1 MAIAK
6 EVRLILGTALLA
18 APLTLAAAPVAEQ
31 PPLPVALRTGQLWL
45 DGSPGP
51 AAPSPGLPDLSAL
64 VRKAMPAVV
73 SIEVEQR
80 PEDPTGEDPLADMF
94 ERFYGGEPSE
104 GLGAGFII
112 HASGLVMTNA
122 HVVEKAARI
131 RVIVADG
138 DNEQELPA
146 RVLGTDPDTDI
157 AVLRVDAKKPLP
169 VLPLGDSD
177 GLEVADWVVAI
188 GNPFGLQQSVTFGI
202 ISQKGRTDVAPQGRD
217 GYFDFIQTDA
227 PMNPGSSGGP
237 LLNLHGEV
245 VAVNNA
251 INASGQGIGFAVPI
265 NMAKAVVPQLARD
278 GKVTRSWIGLS
289 VQDLTGEAAQRIGIS
304 RRGGVVVSEIVPS
317 GPAAKAGLE
326 VGDVIVRFGDRNIDA
341 AQRLRWDVACAKA
354 GQTVPVLVLRQGRT
368 VRLQVT
374 PARQPESE
382 HASLETPPSRH
393 LQELGLTVA
402 DNDPPGAVEA
412 GMTAPLGVRV
422 VDVAP
427 SSPGRRAGLLR
438 GDVLLE
444 MGDEGIAGASSLA
457 RMIEARPRGS
467 MLQLHVR
474 RQGEDTWLA
483 LRKP

>member
-1 MAIAK
+1 MAISK
-6 EVRLILGTALLA
+6 QGRWILGVALLSTPLAVA
-18 APLTLAAAPVAEQ
+18 AEPVGP
-31 PPLPVALRTGQLWL
+31 PPLPVALRTGEVWT
-45 DGSPGP
+45 DGSAGP

-80 PEDPTGEDPLADMF
+80 PADPTGEDPLQDMF

-104 GLGAGFII
+104 GLGAGFVI
-112 HASGLVMTNA
+112 HPSGLILTNA

-131 RVIVADG
+131 RVIIADG

-146 RVLGTDPDTDI
+146 KVLGSDPDTDI
-157 AVLRVDAKKPLP
+157 AVLRVEPRRPLP

-237 LLNLHGEV
+237 LLNLAGEV
-245 VAVNNA
+245 IAVNNA

-278 GKVTRSWIGLS
+278 GKVTRAWIGLS
-289 VQDLTGEAAQRIGIS
+289 VQDLTGEAARRMGIS
-304 RRGGVVVSEIVPS
+304 RRGGVVVSEIIPE

-326 VGDVIVRFGDRNIDA
+326 VGDVIVRFGERSIDA

-354 GQTVPVLVLRQGRT
+354 GETVPVQVLRKGKT
-368 VRLQVT
+368 VRLKVT
-374 PARQPESE
+374 PAAQPEAE
-382 HASLETPPSRH
+382 HASLVAPASRF
-393 LQELGLTVA
+393 LVDLGLTVA
-402 DNDPPGAVEA
+402 DTDRPGATEA
-412 GMTAPLGVRV
+412 GLPSPAGVRV
-422 VDVAP
+422 VEVAP
-427 SSPGRRAGLLR
+427 ASPGLRAGVEP

-444 MGDEGIAGASSLA
+444 LGEEAIPGATGFA
-457 RMIEARPRGS
+457 QMIESRPRGS
-467 MLQLHVR
+467 MLQLHLR
-474 RQGEDTWLA
+474 RQGEDAWLA

>member
-6 EVRLILGTALLA
+6 TVRWILGAALA
-18 APLTLAAAPVAEQ
+18 SAPWLAAAAPEGP
-31 PPLPVALRTGQLWL
+31 PPLRVALKTGEVWT
-45 DGSPGP
+45 DGGSGVPAPG
-51 AAPSPGLPDLSAL
+51 PGLPDLSAL

-80 PEDPTGEDPLADMF
+80 PAEPTGEDPLQDMF

-104 GLGAGFII
+104 GLGAGFVI
-112 HASGLVMTNA
+112 HPSGLILTNA

-138 DNEQELPA
+138 ESEQELPA
-146 RVLGTDPDTDI
+146 RVLGSDPDTDI
-157 AVLRVDAKKPLP
+157 AVLRVEPKKPLP

-202 ISQKGRTDVAPQGRD
+202 ISQKGRTDVAPQGRE

-237 LLNLHGEV
+237 LLNLAGEV
-245 VAVNNA
+245 IAVNNA

-265 NMAKAVVPQLARD
+265 NMAKAVVPMLARD

-289 VQDLTGEAAQRIGIS
+289 VQDLTGEAAKRIGIS
-304 RRGGVVVSEIVPS
+304 RKGGVVVSEIIPG

-326 VGDVIVRFGDRNIDA
+326 VGDVIVRFGERSIDA

-354 GQTVPVLVLRQGRT
+354 GEQVPVQVLRKGRT
-368 VRLQVT
+368 MRLRVT
-374 PARQPESE
+374 PANQPDQE
-382 HASLETPPSRH
+382 HASLEVPASRH
-393 LQELGLTVA
+393 LVELGLTVA
-402 DNDPPGAVEA
+402 DTDGPGAVEA
-412 GMTAPLGVRV
+412 GLATPAGVRV
-422 VDVAP
+422 VDVDPA
-427 SSPGRRAGLLR
+427 SPGRKAGLER

-444 MGDEGIAGASSLA
+444 LGSESIAGASGLA
-457 RMIEARPRGS
+457 GMIEARPRGS
-467 MLQLHVR
+467 MLKLHLR
-474 RQGEDTWLA
+474 RGGEDAWLA